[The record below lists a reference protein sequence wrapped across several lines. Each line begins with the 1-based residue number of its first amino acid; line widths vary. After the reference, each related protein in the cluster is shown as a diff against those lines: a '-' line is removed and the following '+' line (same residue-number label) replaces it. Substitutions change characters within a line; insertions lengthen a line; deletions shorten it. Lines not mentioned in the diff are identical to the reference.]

1 MISWLLIKLVRAYQ
15 FFISP
20 WLGSNCRFH
29 PTCSSYAIEAIRR
42 WGALRGGWLAM
53 RRVGRCHPW
62 SDGGDD
68 PVPPKR

>member
-1 MISWLLIKLVRAYQ
+1 MISWFLIKILRAYQ
-15 FFISP
+15 FLISP

-29 PTCSSYAIEAIRR
+29 PTCSAYAIEAIRQ
-42 WGALRGGWLAM
+42 WGPLRGSWMAI